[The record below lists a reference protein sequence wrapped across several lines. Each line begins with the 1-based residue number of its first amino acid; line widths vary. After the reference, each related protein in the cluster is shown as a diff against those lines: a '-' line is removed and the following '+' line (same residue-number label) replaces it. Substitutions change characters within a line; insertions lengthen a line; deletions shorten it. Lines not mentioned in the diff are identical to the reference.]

1 MKKIYLIF
9 FVTAIILI
17 LVGSAV
23 AIIINDKELHDGR
36 KLELVKQNGKELWFV
51 VERKLA
57 DGTYKLK
64 NGKNLMITKG
74 IIDDNHKPVLK
85 KSGKEGIIK
94 QNKPVIKNLKK
105 GMDNVMM

>member
-1 MKKIYLIF
+1 MKKIYVLF
-9 FVTAIILI
+9 FVTAFILV

-23 AIIINDKELHDGR
+23 AIIINDKELSDGR

-64 NGKNLMITKG
+64 NGKNLIITKGAIADTKPILKKSGEKG
-74 IIDDNHKPVLK
+74 IIDD
-85 KSGKEGIIK
+85 G
-94 QNKPVIKNLKK
+94 KPVIKNLKK
-105 GMDNVMM
+105 GMENVMM